1 MLFKKKSVPWNKGK
15 SVGQKKPLTLAE
27 ADQIKTYLETEGKL
41 RDLALFS
48 TAFDTMLRGND
59 LLSIHVKDVQSA
71 NGIVRDEIFIRQHK
85 TRREVLVGLSPFT
98 RHTLGRWINHAALHA
113 TDFLF
118 IRRRGFEHLPI
129 STDQYRKLVKS
140 WVSAIG
146 LDAVDYSSHSLR
158 RTKAVL
164 VFEKSKNVE
173 AVRHLLGHQRLS
185 STSAYLNVDKR
196 NALKLAAEF
205 QL

>member
-15 SVGQKKPLTLAE
+15 TVGQKKPLTLSE
-27 ADQIKTYLETEGKL
+27 ANQIRKYLETAGKL

-48 TAFDTMLRGND
+48 TAFDTMLRGSD
-59 LLSIHVKDVQSA
+59 LLSIQVQDVQSL
-71 NGIVRDEIFIRQHK
+71 NCNVRDEVYIRQHK
-85 TRREVLVGLSPFT
+85 TNREVLVGLCPYT
-98 RHTLGRWINHAALHA
+98 RQVLTQWIAYAALGEN
-113 TDFLF
+113 DYLF
-118 IRRRGFEHLPI
+118 IRRRGLKHLPI

-140 WVSAIG
+140 WVRAIG
-146 LDAVDYSSHSLR
+146 LDARDYSSHSLR

-185 STSAYLNVDKR
+185 STSAYLNTDKR